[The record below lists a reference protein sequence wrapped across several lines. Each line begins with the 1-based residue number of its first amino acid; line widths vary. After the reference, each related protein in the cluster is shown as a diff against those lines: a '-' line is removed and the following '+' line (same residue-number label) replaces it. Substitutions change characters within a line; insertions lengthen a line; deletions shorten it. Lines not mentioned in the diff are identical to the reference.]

1 MNYRI
6 NVNKWIKS
14 RDLSIINDYL
24 LGIEN
29 RKFDFSREM
38 ICEKY
43 NLTINDLDTFLEN
56 NLSVMIMSKKC
67 KKCKTNYHTSFV
79 KRRDILNN
87 LDQNPIEVD
96 ICNECQK
103 KIDEEIKH
111 VNEQKMQDEL
121 AIKIKNETKNA
132 LQFGLSK
139 FDASEFEKIIELKNN
154 IVFEKG
160 RTIKVKG
167 SNLDD
172 DSYVININ

>member
-87 LDQNPIEVD
+87 LERVSDHCSNIAVD
-96 ICNECQK
+96 VIQSDKENFDTHEYL
-103 KIDEEIKH
+103 DA
-111 VNEQKMQDEL
+111 M
-121 AIKIKNETKNA
+121 KNRDNQQFAREYKEYKEKYRLPETR
-132 LQFGLSK
+132 K
-139 FDASEFEKIIELKNN
+139 F
-154 IVFEKG
+154 V
-160 RTIKVKG
+160 
-167 SNLDD
+167 
-172 DSYVININ
+172 